1 MTENQAKSSYSQKKF
16 EKLWSEIL
24 HTKSIAYLL
33 RAKIEQNL
41 ALLISNINSSLMGNR
56 QLANQNTEDVQ
67 YNLTKIVKSR
77 VDDTG
82 ASDDGLMFL
91 LNVSF
96 AEHRLKLNQRIN
108 EVSAELNEVNDM
120 LLAIHRKVMKTNEEI
135 ITFNSKKLEKTYNF
149 IMNMPDEG
157 SSETLSKDVINKKI
171 ETLRAKNKRTLK
183 KTETLMGDVN
193 KALAETIDA
202 QVEVNEKRER
212 IFENRQVISGIRKD
226 IELFTDD

>member
-1 MTENQAKSSYSQKKF
+1 MTENQANTSYSQKQF

-24 HTKSIAYLL
+24 ETKSIAYLL

-41 ALLISNINSSLMGNR
+41 ALLISNINSSFMGNR

-77 VDDTG
+77 VDATG
-82 ASDDGLMFL
+82 ASDDSLMFS

-120 LLAIHRKVMKTNEEI
+120 LLAIHQKVMKTNEEI
-135 ITFNSKKLEKTYNF
+135 ITFNSKKLETTYNF
-149 IMNMPDEG
+149 IMDMPDDGLREF
-157 SSETLSKDVINKKI
+157 LSKDVIHKKI
-171 ETLRAKNKRTLK
+171 ETLRRGL
-183 KTETLMGDVN
+183 
-193 KALAETIDA
+193 
-202 QVEVNEKRER
+202 
-212 IFENRQVISGIRKD
+212 
-226 IELFTDD
+226 

>member
-1 MTENQAKSSYSQKKF
+1 MTENQSKTSYSQKQF

-24 HTKSIAYLL
+24 ETKSIAYLL

-41 ALLISNINSSLMGNR
+41 ALLISNINSSFMGNR

-77 VDDTG
+77 VDTTG
-82 ASDDGLMFL
+82 ASDDSLMFS

-135 ITFNSKKLEKTYNF
+135 ITFNSKKLETTYNF
-149 IMNMPDEG
+149 IMDMPDDGLREF
-157 SSETLSKDVINKKI
+157 LSKDVIDKKI
-171 ETLRAKNKRTLK
+171 ETLRAKNKRTFK

-202 QVEVNEKRER
+202 QAKVTEKRER
-212 IFENRQVISGIRKD
+212 IYENRKVICGIRKD

>member
-1 MTENQAKSSYSQKKF
+1 MTENQAKMPYAQKQF

-24 HTKSIAYLL
+24 ETKSIAYLL

-41 ALLISNINSSLMGNR
+41 ALLISNINSSFMGNR
-56 QLANQNTEDVQ
+56 QLANQNTEDVH

-77 VDDTG
+77 VDKTG
-82 ASDDGLMFL
+82 ANDDGLMFL

-108 EVSAELNEVNDM
+108 EVSADLNEVNDK

-135 ITFNSKKLEKTYNF
+135 ITFNSKKVETTYNF
-149 IMNMPDEG
+149 IMGAPDDG
-157 SSETLSKDVINKKI
+157 SSEPLSKDKINKKI
-171 ETLRAKNKRTLK
+171 ETLRAKNKRIFK
-183 KTETLMGDVN
+183 KTDTLMGDVN
-193 KALAETIDA
+193 RALAETIDA
-202 QVEVNEKRER
+202 QAKVTEKRER
-212 IFENRQVISGIRKD
+212 IYENRQIITGIRKD